1 MNGRLYEY
9 RKEFFVLP
17 LDIYYSSVITIYDT
31 WKYTRRFVFDV
42 FCFIYYFSYV
52 SITTG
57 QLTLVWHEWIS
68 DVPEIHSCDD
78 LHVSMTMNMKRL
90 ILKFLIASIY

>member
-1 MNGRLYEY
+1 MEIYPALRL
-9 RKEFFVLP
+9 RCLLIHILFF
-17 LDIYYSSVITIYDT
+17 
-31 WKYTRRFVFDV
+31 
-42 FCFIYYFSYV
+42 YV

-57 QLTLVWHEWIS
+57 QLTLVWHEWMS

-78 LHVSMTMNMKRL
+78 LHVNMTMNMKRL